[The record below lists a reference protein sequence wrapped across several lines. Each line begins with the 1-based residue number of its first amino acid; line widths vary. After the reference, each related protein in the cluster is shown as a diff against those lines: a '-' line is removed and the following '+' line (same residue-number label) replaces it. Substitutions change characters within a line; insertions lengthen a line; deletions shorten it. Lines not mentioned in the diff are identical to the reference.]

1 MTFGRAAGAGGAP
14 WTGSHPLRSHRT
26 RLHRLPRLA
35 LPCSVPHPRR
45 ARGYHGDMTCSG
57 ASGLLTASV
66 PDRVGIGVRDER
78 QSRART
84 RRHAVRVM
92 PDERSLSP
100 AARAIAY
107 GIVGCAMESAFT
119 SARLSRESRSVRAS
133 GPATPWMLPIY
144 ALALPLFEPVH
155 DGLRDRPAWVRAT
168 AYAAGIMAVEG
179 GTGWILRRRTGR
191 CPWDYTG
198 RTRWHVS
205 GLVRLDYGPL
215 WALAG
220 LATERLHDAMTG
232 AARAACATIGR
243 RGPVAQR

>member
-1 MTFGRAAGAGGAP
+1 MT
-14 WTGSHPLRSHRT
+14 S
-26 RLHRLPRLA
+26 
-35 LPCSVPHPRR
+35 
-45 ARGYHGDMTCSG
+45 SG
-57 ASGLLTASV
+57 TSDLLTAPV
-66 PDRVGIGVRDER
+66 PDRVGIAVRDER
-78 QSRART
+78 QSRERT
-84 RRHAVRVM
+84 RRNAVRVM

-119 SARLSRESRSVRAS
+119 SARLSRGSGSLRAS

-144 ALALPLFEPVH
+144 ALVLPLFEPVH
-155 DGLRDRPAWVRAT
+155 DRLRDRPAWARAI
-168 AYAAGIMAVEG
+168 AYGAGIMAVEG
-179 GTGWILRRRTGR
+179 GTGWMLRHRTGR

-220 LATERLHDAMTG
+220 LGAERLHDAMTRARPVPHALQS
-232 AARAACATIGR
+232 AAVGR
-243 RGPVAQR
+243 